1 MINVSYSI
9 DKSKVYDDVAKL
21 TAYVGA
27 KKTDDVSYDIVST
40 TEENE
45 EMLERFWKESIE
57 TLTNAL
63 KRFNITSN
71 ESGNICTIQ
80 LQLSDSYNT
89 LLTNTIQE
97 GLESYLINNIASKW
111 FKITSKDDV
120 TQYATEAGISLDG
133 LMSKILYKKPI
144 RPIL

>member
-1 MINVSYSI
+1 MINVSYTI
-9 DKSKVYDDVAKL
+9 DKSKVYDEVAML

-40 TEENE
+40 TEENQ
-45 EMLERFWKESIE
+45 EMLERFWKENIE
-57 TLTNAL
+57 TLTNVL
-63 KRFNITSN
+63 KRFNVTSN

-89 LLTNTIQE
+89 LLTNTIQK

-111 FKITSKDDV
+111 FTITSKNDA
-120 TQYATEAGISLDG
+120 TQYVTEAGISLDG
-133 LMSKILYKKPI
+133 VMSKILYKKPI

>member
-1 MINVSYSI
+1 M
-9 DKSKVYDDVAKL
+9 YDDVAML

-40 TEENE
+40 TEENQ

-63 KRFNITSN
+63 KRFNVTSN

-89 LLTNTIQE
+89 LLTNTIQK
-97 GLESYLINNIASKW
+97 GLESYLINNIVSKW
-111 FKITSKDDV
+111 FTITSKDDAK
-120 TQYATEAGISLDG
+120 QYATEAGINLDG
-133 LMSKILYKKPI
+133 VMSKILYKKPI

>member
-9 DKSKVYDDVAKL
+9 DKSKVYDDVAML

-40 TEENE
+40 TEENQ

-57 TLTNAL
+57 TLTNAI
-63 KRFNITSN
+63 KRFNVTSN

-89 LLTNTIQE
+89 LLTNTIQK
-97 GLESYLINNIASKW
+97 GLESYLINNIVSKW
-111 FKITSKDDV
+111 FTITSKDDAK
-120 TQYATEAGISLDG
+120 QYATEAGINLDG
-133 LMSKILYKKPI
+133 VMSKILYKKPI

>member
-1 MINVSYSI
+1 MINVSYTI
-9 DKSKVYDDVAKL
+9 DKSKVYDEVAML
-21 TAYVGA
+21 TAYVGV

-40 TEENE
+40 TEENQ

-63 KRFNITSN
+63 KRFNVTSN
-71 ESGNICTIQ
+71 ESGDIRTIQ

-89 LLTNTIQE
+89 LLTSTIQE

-111 FKITSKDDV
+111 FEITSKDDV
-120 TQYATEAGISLDG
+120 KQYATEAGISLDG
-133 LMSKILYKKPI
+133 VMSKILYKKPI